1 MASRPPDVIERVTGY
16 IRHNANKEPQ
26 SVRELVQK
34 GHDQLAGLL
43 DGMSEE
49 QAAFKP
55 GPDDWS
61 VLELMAHVV
70 TAKRGVARICAR
82 LARGEQV
89 TNFGGEGEEQDG
101 IARDKFISL
110 AEARAAADAAHR
122 ELLAFIDGALSQA
135 NEDARF
141 RHFLFG
147 DLNCREWAAFQRVH
161 DGDHAGQIGQIT
173 SAPGYPA

>member
-1 MASRPPDVIERVTGY
+1 MASTPPDVIERVTGY
-16 IRHNANKEPQ
+16 IRHNATKEPQ

-70 TAKRGVARICAR
+70 TAKRGAARISAR
-82 LARGEQV
+82 LGRGEEV
-89 TNFGGEGEEQDG
+89 AKLGGG
-101 IARDKFISL
+101 
-110 AEARAAADAAHR
+110 
-122 ELLAFIDGALSQA
+122 GAG
-135 NEDARF
+135 R
-141 RHFLFG
+141 
-147 DLNCREWAAFQRVH
+147 
-161 DGDHAGQIGQIT
+161 
-173 SAPGYPA
+173 